1 MEIDKVID
9 STVEPVSNAVASVV
23 FYSVQLLDLEIKLI
37 LIWLVA
43 AALFFTVYLGFI
55 NIRYFKHAIDVLR
68 AGNMIAKIQTDISAG
83 FRL

>member
-1 MEIDKVID
+1 M
-9 STVEPVSNAVASVV
+9 ASVI
-23 FYSVQLLDLEIKLI
+23 FYSVQLLDLEIKLV

-68 AGNMIAKIQTDISAG
+68 GKHDAEIQTGISAG